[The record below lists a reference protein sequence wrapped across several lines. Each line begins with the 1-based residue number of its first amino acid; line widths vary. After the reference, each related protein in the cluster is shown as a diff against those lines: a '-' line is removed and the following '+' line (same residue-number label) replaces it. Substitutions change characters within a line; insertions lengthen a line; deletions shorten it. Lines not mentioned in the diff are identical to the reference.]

1 MNTGSQAKVVLL
13 ERGDVPEIV
22 RTPLLTEAGFVKG
35 NLIFTIPHGNT
46 GLRAHMKSAESAT
59 FLQLASSIR
68 LADGSWATGRRG
80 PPRGCQ
86 ERRGFHCCHKEK
98 RAIAWLSLRQGTP
111 ALGSSPA
118 GAAATYS
125 DTIAC

>member
-80 PPRGCQ
+80 PLWGCGRSAVAFTAATK
-86 ERRGFHCCHKEK
+86 RRGQLPGF
-98 RAIAWLSLRQGTP
+98 RSGRGRP
-111 ALGSSPA
+111 P
-118 GAAATYS
+118 
-125 DTIAC
+125 